1 MIAIDTDVILRCL
14 LEDDAGQT
22 VIALW
27 LITGKRPVLITDAV
41 LAELIWTLRGKKYQ
55 LKKPDAIAV
64 ILAFFQEPNIRIED
78 GQVIWMALNEYRNQ
92 RSSKVKKRILPMH

>member
-1 MIAIDTDVILRCL
+1 MDTER
-14 LEDDAGQT
+14 
-22 VIALW
+22 
-27 LITGKRPVLITDAV
+27 
-41 LAELIWTLRGKKYQ
+41 KKYQ

-92 RSSKVKKRILPMH
+92 RPSKVKKRILPMH